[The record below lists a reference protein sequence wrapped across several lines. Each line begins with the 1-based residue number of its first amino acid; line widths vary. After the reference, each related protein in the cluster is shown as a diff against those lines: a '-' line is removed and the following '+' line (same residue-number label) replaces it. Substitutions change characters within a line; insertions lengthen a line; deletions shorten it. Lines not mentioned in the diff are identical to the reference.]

1 MGSTAKH
8 AVWGIGLT
16 RTGTTSLNRALQIL
30 GYAAVHYPTIHTLLH
45 EPLEAATDEPV
56 AVTYKYLDFLYP
68 GSKFIVTERDED
80 GWIASAAAHRHRHFE
95 RLKRGEPAVSGF
107 LGARSD
113 WVHAQ
118 TAAILTQSLAR
129 DRAVERIFTQ
139 MVLYET
145 VSFDEQKF
153 RAGYRRFH
161 ADVERY
167 FADRPADLL
176 RLRVSDTDNW
186 LRICEF
192 LGDPLPTVPFP
203 NLNVARPAPR

>member
-1 MGSTAKH
+1 M
-8 AVWGIGLT
+8 
-16 RTGTTSLNRALQIL
+16 
-30 GYAAVHYPTIHTLLH
+30 
-45 EPLEAATDEPV
+45 
-56 AVTYKYLDFLYP
+56 
-68 GSKFIVTERDED
+68 TERDED
-80 GWIASAAAHRHRHFE
+80 DWIASAAAHRRRHFE
-95 RLKRGEPAVSGF
+95 RLKREEPAENGF
-107 LGARSD
+107 RGASD

-118 TAAILTQSLAR
+118 TAAILTQSLSR

-139 MVLYET
+139 MLLYQT

-176 RLRVSDTDNW
+176 RLRVSDSDNW
-186 LRICEF
+186 RRICEF

-203 NLNVARPAPR
+203 NLNVARPAPK